1 MAGAAAQGLE
11 AWTAE
16 DVAELIL
23 VVATSEAADSAGAK
37 RLFGRVSDVFTPRL
51 AALSTTVILKVVVAA
66 GAAAKHCRDLL
77 EAAATKAVVSSAPKG
92 RCKAPSSA
100 RQAAEP
106 PRLIDLSFRGP
117 PEPWAMSARPR
128 PRPVPWHL
136 SLFRE
141 LFEWQNASNII
152 NVRHARVWA
161 PSILGQPAFAAR
173 GAWGSVSGGY
183 LVGLNAYSKS
193 LSRTGEARQRAA
205 PRHSAGGR

>member
-37 RLFGRVSDVFTPRL
+37 RLFGRVSDVLTPRL

-100 RQAAEP
+100 RQGS
-106 PRLIDLSFRGP
+106 R
-117 PEPWAMSARPR
+117 
-128 PRPVPWHL
+128 
-136 SLFRE
+136 
-141 LFEWQNASNII
+141 ASKT
-152 NVRHARVWA
+152 H
-161 PSILGQPAFAAR
+161 
-173 GAWGSVSGGY
+173 
-183 LVGLNAYSKS
+183 
-193 LSRTGEARQRAA
+193 
-205 PRHSAGGR
+205 